1 MSYDAVNQMIAQYQS
16 IDVDGNHIEQRVIID
31 YKQVGALALRPPPN
45 TQYTQNI
52 KIAHQYKKTLFICNF
67 IIYSGSSP

>member
-31 YKQVGALALRPPPN
+31 YKQVGALTLRYPLP
-45 TQYTQNI
+45 THTI
-52 KIAHQYKKTLFICNF
+52 HKI
-67 IIYSGSSP
+67 